1 MFWINQCFLCFVPI
15 CSKEEISWYI
25 NYLRLNFFFFF
36 GAFLL
41 LCGGKKNTLKV
52 TQKFIFMTADTSGG
66 YERCLHSF
74 PFFWPTLQ
82 RAWFWISVLFP
93 LFLQEEQAS
102 LASALFYQAIA
113 QGPPLRHFFYK
124 QFWEARG
131 QSGRELVQRGIC
143 GWQNSDSSVH
153 SREGSPVVYSAAGP
167 KENTPAPLSTS
178 PSLVGVSLTGPPH
191 SSGSADGPTLR
202 EAAGEEFIWADLQRK
217 TIDSSGLVK
226 SISSIQNI
234 IQRIARWTSWSRCHQ
249 RL

>member
-25 NYLRLNFFFFF
+25 NCFRLNFFYF
-36 GAFLL
+36 GDFLL
-41 LCGGKKNTLKV
+41 LFWGKKKHPKSHPEIHFYDGWHIWGLWKMSA
-52 TQKFIFMTADTSGG
+52 F
-66 YERCLHSF
+66 L

-102 LASALFYQAIA
+102 LTSALFYQAIA
-113 QGPPLRHFFYK
+113 QGPPPRHFVYK

-167 KENTPAPLSTS
+167 KENTPALLSSS
-178 PSLVGVSLTGPPH
+178 PSLVGVSITGPPH